1 MIIIIKDL
9 VLDVLSDI
17 RLLSAQV
24 DTVLATSFNW
34 VLWHLWMTPLFK
46 INNNP
51 NTRVV
56 PSERKALLSIGE
68 YDPKINTMHNTK
80 VNINNT
86 NNNNNG
92 DKNNIYAI

>member
-1 MIIIIKDL
+1 
-9 VLDVLSDI
+9 
-17 RLLSAQV
+17 
-24 DTVLATSFNW
+24 
-34 VLWHLWMTPLFK
+34 MTPLFK
-46 INNNP
+46 KNNNP
-51 NTRVV
+51 NTWVV